1 MPLTRSTLERTAAT
15 ESYALLR
22 SGRRGYQVRGDRGL
36 APLMRV
42 ELDPLYRRARFPG
55 YRVRRR
61 SLASSDLWLVHEEDG
76 PVAVALKESWP
87 LGLRYRVEW
96 TGGELVL
103 VGSRT
108 TYLWELFDQE
118 DEVVG
123 DLRTEPFTDGE
134 RRLSLP
140 ADVPHEVA
148 CFLVA
153 LTEIVLHNP
162 VLRLLD
168 RATRPQHWS

>member
-103 VGSRT
+103 LPHRDVR
-108 TYLWELFDQE
+108 L
-118 DEVVG
+118 VVRRVLHHG
-123 DLRTEPFTDGE
+123 AVAPRVIVIAADVSADVVE
-134 RRLSLP
+134 RR
-140 ADVPHEVA
+140 
-148 CFLVA
+148 
-153 LTEIVLHNP
+153 
-162 VLRLLD
+162 RLKGVG
-168 RATRPQHWS
+168 W